1 MPHLPHSLVYVLFV
15 ADFFS
20 LLCYGLFLLFVQ
32 LNVESPFLVKIQT
45 EIEDETIQ
53 TEMMMMAMVVVVMD
67 QPEGRRNE
75 NNVHGREEDVF
86 SIRMLP
92 HFVVDY

>member
-1 MPHLPHSLVYVLFV
+1 MV
-15 ADFFS
+15 
-20 LLCYGLFLLFVQ
+20 LFLLFVQ

-53 TEMMMMAMVVVVMD
+53 TEMMMMAMVVVMD
-67 QPEGRRNE
+67 QPEGRRNK
-75 NNVHGREEDVF
+75 NNVHRREEDVF
-86 SIRMLP
+86 SMWMLP